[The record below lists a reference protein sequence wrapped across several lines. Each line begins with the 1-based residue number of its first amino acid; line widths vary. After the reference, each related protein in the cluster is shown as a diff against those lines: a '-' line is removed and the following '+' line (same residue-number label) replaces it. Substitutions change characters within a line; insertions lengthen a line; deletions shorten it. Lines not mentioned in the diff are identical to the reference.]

1 MRDSADNHYE
11 RAFESWLI
19 DHGVSYTR
27 ADEHKRLG
35 PAQGSVKNF
44 DFLLHTG
51 SEQHII
57 AEVKGRTFKGTSVV
71 ELKGFD
77 CWVTRDDVE
86 GLRMWQ
92 LALGAGYK
100 AVFVFAYRVVN
111 IDVDFNGR
119 EILLVDAD
127 RYLFLAVWVDDYARH
142 MKRRSP
148 KWRTVT
154 LPAEK
159 FREVAIDLVTLLR

>member
-19 DHGVSYTR
+19 DHRVQYVR

-35 PAQGSVKNF
+35 PARRSVKNF

-51 SEQHII
+51 SSRQII
-57 AEVKGRTFKGTSVV
+57 AEVKGRTFKGTTVAQ
-71 ELKGFD
+71 LKGLD

-86 GLRMWQ
+86 GLQMWQ
-92 LALGAGYK
+92 RALGAGHE
-100 AVFVFAYRVVN
+100 AAFIFAYRVVN
-111 IDVDFNGR
+111 VDVDFDGR
-119 EILLVDAD
+119 ETLLLDQD
-127 RYLFLAVWVDDYARH
+127 RYLFLAVRVDDYARH

-148 KWRTVT
+148 KWQTVT

-159 FREVAIDLVTLLR
+159 FRELAVDLVALLR

>member
-1 MRDSADNHYE
+1 MREFADNHYE
-11 RAFESWLI
+11 RAFENWLI
-19 DHGVSYTR
+19 DHCVSYTR

-35 PAQGSVKNF
+35 PARGSVKNF

-51 SEQHII
+51 SERRII
-57 AEVKGRTFKGTSVV
+57 AEVKGRTFKGTSVA

-86 GLRMWQ
+86 GLQMWQ
-92 LALGAGYK
+92 RALGDDHRA
-100 AVFVFAYRVVN
+100 AFIFAYRVVN
-111 IDVDFNGR
+111 VDVDFDGR
-119 EILLVDAD
+119 DTLLLGQD
-127 RYLFLAVWVDDYARH
+127 RYLFLAVRVDDYARH

-148 KWRTVT
+148 RWQTVT

-159 FREVAIDLVTLLR
+159 FREVAIDLATLLR